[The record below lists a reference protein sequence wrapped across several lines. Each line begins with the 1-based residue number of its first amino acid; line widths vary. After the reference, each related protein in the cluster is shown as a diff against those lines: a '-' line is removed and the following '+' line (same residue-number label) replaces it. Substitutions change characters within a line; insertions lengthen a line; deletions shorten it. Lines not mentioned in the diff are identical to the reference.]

1 MSKNVSIDLG
11 INGRV
16 FQNWILKNFKKY
28 KLPEIIRKEG
38 EDPCDEKLKKELTL
52 YQKFVGQ
59 YVNYTAPFKEL
70 LIFHGVGSGKTVSA
84 INIYNVLFN
93 YSPKWNVF
101 LLIPASLRDDPWLK
115 DLKDWLTAKDRDI
128 RFRNI
133 QFVHYDSPFADK
145 DFLEKVKKK
154 DASRDTIYIFD
165 ESHKFM
171 VNVYNNISSQSG
183 KRAQT
188 IYDYIQREK
197 MENNNTRIVLMS
209 ATPVV
214 NQPYEWALI
223 FNLLRPGSFPKS
235 EAIFNQQYI
244 SSANYSSINE
254 ETKNMFQR
262 RILGLSSYY
271 IGATPDK
278 FANKVVHYKNI
289 LMSPYHEE
297 VYNHFEEIEE
307 QKEKMRLRMSRGKVG
322 KDMSTFS
329 SYTRQ
334 ACNFVFPAINSEVAG
349 QIRPRPGK
357 FRIKVEDEVVV
368 NEGRDEETLAKLR
381 KKKETSDYV
390 KAINRYQSALMNYFQ
405 KIYDGDKKNKHTIS
419 DDIKEFRSQGS
430 SFTKFWANSKK
441 KSKLIQEMYKCGP
454 KMLYI
459 IFNTLKS
466 AGPVLVYSNYV
477 EMEGLSIFKIYLHFF
492 GFLNFNDDKEIKG
505 KNLAKEYGTNKE
517 KKFAKDK
524 RRFME
529 FHGKIDRDTRTKN
542 KEVYNM
548 KENFNGRIIKIIL
561 ISPAG
566 AEGLSLMSTRQVHI
580 MEPYWNEVKIEQ
592 VIGRAIR
599 ICSHKY
605 LPMEQRKVD
614 VFRYKCI
621 RKGGKETSDEKLE
634 DISRKKN
641 NLMLSFTEAVKE
653 AAVDC
658 ELFKAHNMMGSKY
671 KCFKFNQDSL
681 FENPIGPAYNTNP
694 EFDIKINNGLNA
706 KDSLSKRVKVR
717 KISAIERQGE
727 EIFSKV
733 KEYWLDD
740 ESRVV
745 YDIDMDYPVGKLEL
759 DESGNINKKDKNT
772 YILGD
777 LINIPKFQIY
787 E

>member
-1 MSKNVSIDLG
+1 MSKSVSIDLS

-52 YQKFVGQ
+52 YQRFVGQ

-115 DLKDWLTAKDRDI
+115 DLKEWLTAKDRDI

-197 MENNNTRIVLMS
+197 IENKNTRIVLMS

-214 NQPYEWALI
+214 NQPYEWGLI

-262 RILGLSSYY
+262 RILGLTSYY

-278 FANKVVHYKNI
+278 FANKIVHYKNI
-289 LMSPYHEE
+289 LMSSYHEE

-349 QIRPRPGK
+349 QLRPRPGK

-368 NEGRDEETLAKLR
+368 NEGRDEEKLAKLR

-390 KAINRYQSALMNYFQ
+390 KAINRYQSTLMDYFQ
-405 KIYDGDKKNKHTIS
+405 KIYDSDKKNKYTIT
-419 DDIKEFRSQGS
+419 DDVKEFRNQGS

-441 KSKLIQEMYKCGP
+441 KSKLITEMYKCGP

-459 IFNTLKS
+459 IFNILKS

-477 EMEGLSIFKIYLHFF
+477 EMEGLAIFKIYLHFF

-505 KNLAKEYGTNKE
+505 KNLSKEYGTVKE
-517 KKFAKDK
+517 KKFTKDK

-529 FHGKIDRDTRTKN
+529 FHGGIDRDTRTKN

-566 AEGLSLMSTRQVHI
+566 AEGLNLMSTRQVHI

-671 KCFKFNQDSL
+671 KCFKFNQESM

-706 KDSLSKRVKVR
+706 KDSITKKIKVR
-717 KISAIERQGE
+717 KISAIKRQGD

-740 ESRVV
+740 ETRVV

-772 YILGD
+772 YILDD